1 MYEDFGARVDGR
13 SVELSLFLPDNIVDP
28 SQYEGDGDPRIHSL
42 QVAGTFQPHLGT
54 TAWDP
59 ATAPAL
65 TPRPHPNG
73 VRWTVDLGDLPDGL
87 YQYKYVVTFQNG
99 TVRWCGDPCARYI
112 IGPDEDAGFVVGGPR
127 TAVEPIG
134 TRLPLQDLV
143 VYELMLD
150 DFTAEYRG
158 GAAPVD
164 AVQDRLGHLETLGV
178 NAVELMPWTAW
189 PGGSFSWGYNPF
201 ALFAAEDRYLAE
213 AGGDPLRRLDRLKR
227 LVTGLHRRTMH
238 VLMDGVFNHVESS
251 RRPDGTSDGRGFAY
265 HWLYQDPARSPFT
278 GGFAQGGYFE
288 DLDYNNRCTA
298 QLIFDACRFW
308 LDEYQLDGIRLDYTL
323 GFHRPGDPGK
333 GLARLVAE
341 LRAHLT
347 ASGRDN
353 VTLTLEHMAD
363 NRYEAIDVANTVG
376 AGGCWYD
383 RFLWD
388 VPEAASH
395 GMGTA
400 LVRVL
405 DAGQSFAAGRHPVV
419 YVENHDHSTLV
430 SRVGGRGRWWK
441 AQAPLLAL
449 FTSPGAVLLHNGQE
463 FGRDEWM
470 PEDGPGRVQPRPLRW
485 AELDDEAGGR
495 LFALHRQLVR
505 LRQAHPALRS
515 ANFHPRPYDTR
526 LDRFDADGYGVDTA
540 RRLAIYHRWGKGDDG
555 RLERFI
561 VVLNFSDD
569 DQWTDI
575 PFSTNGVWT
584 DLLNGDS
591 VDVGGFRLTGQR
603 INSNW
608 GRIYHQAA

>member
-1 MYEDFGARVDGR
+1 MYENFGAHVDGR
-13 SVELSLFLPDNIVDP
+13 SVELSLFFPDNTVDP
-28 SQYEGDGDPRIHSL
+28 SQYEGDGDPRIHRL
-42 QVAGTFQPHLGT
+42 QVAGTFQSRIGG
-54 TAWDP
+54 ADWDP
-59 ATAPAL
+59 AGAPVL
-65 TPRPHPNG
+65 DPQPHPHG
-73 VRWTVDLGDLPDGL
+73 VRYAVRLDGLPDGL
-87 YQYKYVVTFQNG
+87 YQYRFVVTFQNG
-99 TVRWCGDPCARYI
+99 ETRWCGDPCARSI
-112 IGPDEDAGFVVGGPR
+112 LGPDENAGFVVGGPR
-127 TAVEPIG
+127 AAVEPIG

-143 VYELMLD
+143 IYELMLD

-164 AVQDRLGHLETLGV
+164 AVRDRIDHLEALGV

-201 ALFAAEDRYLAE
+201 ALFAVEDRYLAE
-213 AGGDPLRRLDRLKR
+213 AGGDPLDRLSRLKR
-227 LVTGLHRRTMH
+227 LVTELHRRGIH
-238 VLMDGVFNHVESS
+238 VIMDGVFNHVESS

-265 HWLYQDPARSPFT
+265 HWLYQDPDRSPFT

-308 LDEYQLDGIRLDYTL
+308 LDTYQLDGIRLDYTL
-323 GFHRPGDPGK
+323 GFHRPSDPGK
-333 GLARLVAE
+333 GLARLVAD
-341 LRAHLT
+341 LRTHLAAT
-347 ASGRDN
+347 GRDN
-353 VTLTLEHMAD
+353 VTLTLEHMSD
-363 NRYEAIDVANTVG
+363 NRYEAIDVANTVE
-376 AGGCWYD
+376 ADGCWYD

-388 VPEAASH
+388 VPEAASR

-405 DAGQSFAAGRHPVV
+405 DAGQSFAPGRHPVT

-463 FGRDEWM
+463 LGRDEWM

-485 AELDDEAGGR
+485 AQLHDEPGGR
-495 LFALHRQLVR
+495 LFALHQQLVR
-505 LRQAHPALRS
+505 MRQAHPGLRS
-515 ANFHPRPYDTR
+515 ANFHPSPYDAR
-526 LDRFDADGYGVDTA
+526 LDRFDAQGYGVDTA
-540 RRLAIYHRWGKGDDG
+540 RGLAIYHRWGKGADG
-555 RLERFI
+555 RLERFM

-569 DQWTDI
+569 DQWTDV

-584 DLLNGDS
+584 DLLNGDT

-603 INSNW
+603 ISSNW